1 MVAAPARLRG
11 RAIHFRSGQRPMM
24 KIYLPLNGG
33 LRCVP
38 DADTASV
45 PPEALWI
52 DLFDPSPEERQ
63 AVNNTLG
70 VDLPTRA
77 DMEEIEVSS
86 RLYAENGGLYMT
98 ALVLANSGTE
108 SPVAGVVTFAL
119 IRNTLVTIRYTEP
132 QPFRTFEARCR
143 RGTVPAT
150 KAENVL
156 LDLLDV
162 IVDRLA
168 DIQERASVEIEGI
181 SNEIFDPDSSEHP
194 ITSREFQDVLRAL
207 GRKHNLTGKIRE
219 SLLTLSRVLAFLAQ
233 AMDTSPNKDVLPHV
247 KTVTRDIQSLQDHL
261 GYLAAKLN
269 YLLDATL
276 GLINIDQNNIIKI
289 MSVAA
294 LIFLPPTLIASIYGM
309 NFEHMP
315 ELKWM
320 SGYPV
325 SLVLMAL
332 SAVVPYVWFK
342 RKGWL

>member
-1 MVAAPARLRG
+1 
-11 RAIHFRSGQRPMM
+11 MM

-33 LRCVP
+33 LRIAP
-38 DADTASV
+38 DADAASV

-70 VDLPTRA
+70 LDLPTRA

-86 RLYAENGGLYMT
+86 RLYAENGALYMT

-119 IRNTLVTIRYTEP
+119 IRNTLITIRYTEP

-162 IVDRLA
+162 IIDRLA

-181 SNEIFDPDSSEHP
+181 SREIFDPDNSQHP

-207 GRKHNLTGKIRE
+207 GRKHDLSGKIRE
-219 SLLTLSRVLAFLAQ
+219 SLLTMSRVLAFLAQ

-247 KTVTRDIQSLQDHL
+247 KTLTRDVQSLQDHL
-261 GYLAAKLN
+261 SYLATKLS

-294 LIFLPPTLIASIYGM
+294 MVFLPPTLIASVYGM
-309 NFEHMP
+309 NFQHMP
-315 ELKWM
+315 ELSWM
-320 SGYPV
+320 EGYPL
-325 SLVLMAL
+325 SLVLMVV
-332 SAVVPYVWFK
+332 SAVGPYIWFK

>member
-1 MVAAPARLRG
+1 
-11 RAIHFRSGQRPMM
+11 MM
-24 KIYLPLNGG
+24 KTYLPLNGG
-33 LRCVP
+33 LRIVP
-38 DADTASV
+38 DADSAAV

-70 VDLPTRA
+70 LDLPTRA

-86 RLYAENGGLYMT
+86 RLYAENGALYMT

-119 IRNTLVTIRYTEP
+119 IRNTLITIRYTEP

-162 IVDRLA
+162 IIDRLA
-168 DIQERASVEIEGI
+168 DIQERASTEIEGI
-181 SNEIFDPDSSEHP
+181 SREIFDPDNSQHP

-207 GRKHNLTGKIRE
+207 GRKHDLSGKIRE
-219 SLLTLSRVLAFLAQ
+219 SLLTLSRTLAFLAQ

-247 KTVTRDIQSLQDHL
+247 KTLTRDVQSLQDHL
-261 GYLAAKLN
+261 GFLASKLS

-294 LIFLPPTLIASIYGM
+294 MVFLTPTLIASVYGM
-309 NFEHMP
+309 NFKFIP
-315 ELKWM
+315 ELNWTH
-320 SGYPV
+320 GYAL
-325 SLVLMAL
+325 SLLLMVI
-332 SAVVPYVWFK
+332 SAVVPYIWFK

>member
-1 MVAAPARLRG
+1 
-11 RAIHFRSGQRPMM
+11 MM
-24 KIYLPLNGG
+24 KIYLPLNSG
-33 LRCVP
+33 LRIFP

-45 PPEALWI
+45 PSEALWI

-63 AVNNTLG
+63 AVNNALG
-70 VDLPTRA
+70 IDLPTRA

-86 RLYAENGGLYMT
+86 RLYAENGALYMT

-108 SPVAGVVTFAL
+108 SPVASVVTFAL
-119 IRNTLVTIRYTEP
+119 IRNTLITIRYTEP

-143 RGTVPAT
+143 RGTVPAS
-150 KAENVL
+150 KAELVL
-156 LDLLDV
+156 MDLLDV

-181 SNEIFDPDSSEHP
+181 SREIFDPDNSEHP

-207 GRKHNLTGKIRE
+207 GRKHDLTGKSRE
-219 SLLTLSRVLAFLAQ
+219 SLLTLSRTLAFLAQ
-233 AMDTSPNKDVLPHV
+233 AMDTKPNKDVLPRV
-247 KTVTRDIQSLQDHL
+247 KTLTRDVQSLQDHL

-294 LIFLPPTLIASIYGM
+294 IVFLPPTLIASVYGM

-315 ELKWM
+315 ELKWL
-320 SGYPV
+320 SGYPLSLILMLV
-325 SLVLMAL
+325 SMVI
-332 SAVVPYVWFK
+332 PYIWFK

>member
-1 MVAAPARLRG
+1 
-11 RAIHFRSGQRPMM
+11 MM
-24 KIYLPLNGG
+24 KTYLPLNGG
-33 LRCVP
+33 LRIVP
-38 DADTASV
+38 DADSAAV
-45 PPEALWI
+45 PPEALWL

-63 AVNNTLG
+63 AVNNALG

-86 RLYAENGGLYMT
+86 RLYQENGALYMT

-108 SPVAGVVTFAL
+108 NPVAGVVTFAL
-119 IRNTLVTIRYTEP
+119 IRNTLITIRYTEP

-162 IVDRLA
+162 IIDRLA
-168 DIQERASVEIEGI
+168 DIQERASTEIEMI
-181 SNEIFDPDSSEHP
+181 SRDIFDPDNSHHP

-207 GRKHNLTGKIRE
+207 GRKHDLAGKIRE
-219 SLLTLSRVLAFLAQ
+219 SLLTLARMLAFLQQ
-233 AMDTSPNKDVLPHV
+233 ALDTQSNKDVLPHV
-247 KTVTRDIQSLQDHL
+247 KTLTRDVTSLQDHL
-261 GYLAAKLN
+261 NYLVSRLS

-294 LIFLPPTLIASIYGM
+294 MVFLPPTLFASIWGM
-309 NFEHMP
+309 NFQHMP
-315 ELKWM
+315 ELMEVW
-320 SGYPV
+320 GYPLAW
-325 SLVLMAL
+325 LVMIT
-332 SAVVPYVWFK
+332 SAVVPYIWFK

>member
-1 MVAAPARLRG
+1 
-11 RAIHFRSGQRPMM
+11 MM
-24 KIYLPLNGG
+24 KTYLPLNGG
-33 LRCVP
+33 LRIVP
-38 DADTASV
+38 DADSAAV

-52 DLFDPSPEERQ
+52 DLFDPTPEERQ

-86 RLYAENGGLYMT
+86 RLYAENGALFMT

-119 IRNTLVTIRYTEP
+119 IRNTLITIRYTEP

-143 RGTVPAT
+143 RGSVPAT

-168 DIQERASVEIEGI
+168 DIQERASTEIEGI
-181 SNEIFDPDSSEHP
+181 SREIFDPDNSQHP

-207 GRKHNLTGKIRE
+207 GRKHDLSAKIRE
-219 SLLTLSRVLAFLAQ
+219 SLLTLSRTLAFLAQ

-247 KTVTRDIQSLQDHL
+247 KTLTRDVQSLQDHL
-261 GYLAAKLN
+261 GFLASKLS

-294 LIFLPPTLIASIYGM
+294 MVFLPPTLIASVYGM
-309 NFEHMP
+309 NFKFIP
-315 ELKWM
+315 ELDWPH
-320 SGYPV
+320 GYAL
-325 SLVLMAL
+325 SLVLMVV
-332 SAVVPYVWFK
+332 SAVVPYIWFK

>member
-1 MVAAPARLRG
+1 
-11 RAIHFRSGQRPMM
+11 MM

-33 LRCVP
+33 LRIFP

-45 PPEALWI
+45 PHEALWI

-119 IRNTLVTIRYTEP
+119 VRNTLITIRYTEP

-143 RGTVPAT
+143 RGTVGAT
-150 KAENVL
+150 KAELVL
-156 LDLLDV
+156 MDLLDV

-181 SNEIFDPDSSEHP
+181 SREIFDPDNSEHP

-207 GRKHNLTGKIRE
+207 GRKHDLSGKIRE
-219 SLLTLSRVLAFLAQ
+219 SLLTLARVLAFLAQ
-233 AMDTSPNKDVLPHV
+233 AMDTKPNKDVLPRV
-247 KTVTRDIQSLQDHL
+247 KTLTRDVQSLQDHL
-261 GYLAAKLN
+261 SYLASKLS

-294 LIFLPPTLIASIYGM
+294 MVFLPPTLIASVYGM
-309 NFEHMP
+309 NFQHMP
-315 ELKWM
+315 ELSWV
-320 SGYPV
+320 SGYPL
-325 SLVLMAL
+325 SLALMVA
-332 SAVVPYVWFK
+332 SAVIPYIWFK